1 MQDLPKGYILFNK
14 YKILETIHID
24 LTGIVYSA
32 EYENKVFR
40 IKEVFL
46 KEISK
51 RNSDFSISIK
61 KKEEKN
67 FYKYKQNL
75 INETGILQLVDKSN
89 PNILNHIE
97 FIEANNTLYS
107 IEEHIENSIPLS
119 EYKFNH
125 TNEDIIKFL
134 KDISNGLH
142 ALHKIQ
148 IIHRNIKP
156 SNILYA
162 NEKFIISDF
171 SFVKKFTRTTT
182 IALTIIGDKYYHAPE
197 QFEINKNIGEATDI
211 YAMGATLFTLLSNKK
226 IADID
231 RRKEV
236 ENRELKEN
244 ILENQIKRL
253 KIRDKLKD
261 IIFKMVQFD
270 YSKRYKDLRELDRD
284 IKSIEELSNKS
295 DENKKNKLFYI
306 LGIVM
311 ILVVGCIFLKDKCE
325 LPPPPPTLTP
335 STPTPPRVKFG
346 MTSLEPKSW
355 SEADSFCKNLNERLP
370 TINELKTL
378 EGQERSVSY
387 WSNECFE
394 DGLFKG
400 NCEVVKFNKRKNSS
414 SINKLKEDKF
424 LVKCAK
430 K

>member
-67 FYKYKQNL
+67 FYRYKQNL

-97 FIEANNTLYS
+97 FIQANNTLYS
-107 IEEHIENSIPLS
+107 IEEYIENSISLS

-134 KDISNGLH
+134 KDISNGLY

-253 KIRDKLKD
+253 KIRDGL
-261 IIFKMVQFD
+261 IMIC
-270 YSKRYKDLRELDRD
+270 
-284 IKSIEELSNKS
+284 KS
-295 DENKKNKLFYI
+295 
-306 LGIVM
+306 
-311 ILVVGCIFLKDKCE
+311 
-325 LPPPPPTLTP
+325 
-335 STPTPPRVKFG
+335 
-346 MTSLEPKSW
+346 
-355 SEADSFCKNLNERLP
+355 
-370 TINELKTL
+370 
-378 EGQERSVSY
+378 
-387 WSNECFE
+387 
-394 DGLFKG
+394 
-400 NCEVVKFNKRKNSS
+400 
-414 SINKLKEDKF
+414 
-424 LVKCAK
+424 
-430 K
+430 